1 MPVLIKDER
10 KTSLLKPPA
19 FGCLKKI
26 PSINITRGCAF
37 SCVYCYAKG
46 FPNAPQAGEV
56 YYYNNLTDILERE
69 LERRFKRGNL
79 PPWVT
84 FSTASDPFQPFE
96 ETLKLTYQVMER
108 LLRAGVGVSFLTKGY
123 IPDEFITLFSS
134 HPSLVSARIGI
145 VSLNKWYRD
154 MFEPYAPLPEE
165 RIENV
170 ERLIRA
176 GIDTAV
182 RIDPIIPFITDS
194 RKEIYRLIKGLS
206 ITGVRETSIS
216 YLVMRPFL
224 AGEFLRELPFDIA
237 RRILRLYHGQPYR
250 SVITSARTRLLP
262 KGLRERGYRIFKEL
276 AVKLSISCHI
286 CGCKNPD
293 MGCEFCS
300 PWVERDNLYIT
311 DRQMSLF

>member
-1 MPVLIKDER
+1 MPVLIRDER

-46 FPNAPQAGEV
+46 FPNSPKVGEI
-56 YYYNNLTDILERE
+56 YYYNNLTDILVRE

-79 PPWVT
+79 PQWVS
-84 FSTASDPFQPFE
+84 FSTVSDPFQPFDE
-96 ETLKLTYQVMER
+96 ILQITYQVMEI
-108 LLRAGVGVSFLTKGY
+108 LLKAGIGVSFLTKGY
-123 IPDEFITLFSS
+123 IPDEFIRLFSS
-134 HPSLVSARIGI
+134 YPSLVSARIGI
-145 VSLNKWYRD
+145 VSLNKGYRD
-154 MFEPYAPLPEE
+154 IFEPYAPLPEE
-165 RIENV
+165 RMENV

-176 GIDTAV
+176 GIDTAI
-182 RIDPIIPFITDS
+182 RIDPIIPFVTDS
-194 RKEIYRLIKGLS
+194 WKDIYRLLKGLS
-206 ITGVRETSIS
+206 ITGVKEISIS

-224 AGEFLRELPFDIA
+224 TGEFLRELPLDIA
-237 RRILRLYHGQPYR
+237 RRILRLYHGQPYQ

-276 AVKLSISCHI
+276 AGRLSISCHI

-293 MGCEFCS
+293 MGGGFCN
-300 PWVERDNLYIT
+300 PWVNRDSTYTT
-311 DRQMSLF
+311 DRQMNLF